1 MSTAGIRPDVEVGV
15 VIPAFNRG
23 DCIGRAIASV
33 QAQTMTNWEAIVV
46 DDGSTDDTV
55 QVVRAIAER
64 DPRIRLVIQPKNRGA
79 QVARNRGIAAS
90 TARWVAFL
98 DSDDRWHPTS
108 LELRLG
114 LARDRRSSVVHS
126 ACDIQHEDGSTTP
139 YRTAAVAGEV
149 YERLL
154 LNEGP
159 MFQTMLVRRE
169 ALNKIGGLDERI
181 VAFQEWDTALSLA
194 RHYEFG
200 YVTEST
206 FVWDCRRGD
215 TMSKNFLHA
224 GRGYEQ
230 VFQKRFVDIL
240 LTAGP
245 SAIAEHYRR
254 AAKWYQDADAGGDA
268 ARCTR
273 WARVWTALDLR
284 SAARRVRDRLAGHA

>member
-1 MSTAGIRPDVEVGV
+1 MRATEHRPAVEVGV

-33 QAQTMTNWEAIVV
+33 QAQTMANWEVIVV

-55 QVVRAIAER
+55 HVVRAIAER
-64 DPRIRLVIQPKNRGA
+64 DPRVRLVVQPKNRGA
-79 QVARNRGIAAS
+79 QAARNRGIAATS
-90 TARWVAFL
+90 ARWVAFL
-98 DSDDRWHPTS
+98 DSDDRWHPAS
-108 LELRLG
+108 LELRLA
-114 LARDRRSSVVHS
+114 LAREQGSSVVHS

-169 ALNKIGGLDERI
+169 ALDRIGGLDERI

-215 TMSKNFLHA
+215 TMSKNFLRA

-240 LTAGP
+240 RTAGP
-245 SAIAEHYRR
+245 SAIADHYRR
-254 AAKWYQDADAGGDA
+254 AAKWYLDAGAGRDA

-273 WARVWTALDLR
+273 RARLWAALDLR

>member
-1 MSTAGIRPDVEVGV
+1 MSTAGIRSGVEVGV

-33 QAQTMTNWEAIVV
+33 QAQTMTSWELVVV

-55 QVVRAIAER
+55 HVVRAIAER
-64 DPRIRLVIQPKNRGA
+64 DPRIKLVSQPKNRGA
-79 QVARNRGIAAS
+79 QVARNRGIAACS
-90 TARWVAFL
+90 AEWIAFL

-114 LARDRRSSVVHS
+114 HARERRSSVVHS

-139 YRTAAVAGEV
+139 YRTAAVAGDV

-169 ALNKIGGLDERI
+169 ALDKIGGLDERI

-215 TMSKNFLHA
+215 TMSRNFLRA

-230 VFQKRFVDIL
+230 VFQKRFFDIL
-240 LTAGP
+240 RTAGP
-245 SAIAEHYRR
+245 SAIADHYRQ
-254 AAKWYQDADAGGDA
+254 AAKWYRDAGAVGDVT
-268 ARCTR
+268 RCTR
-273 WARVWTALDLR
+273 LARVWAGLDLR